1 MKQIIIQG
9 IEFNVPTKYNELTM
23 KQLKKVTQ
31 LHIANTP
38 ENQINVLWYL
48 LDLKWYKLS
57 DLKKW
62 GVVRSIGPV
71 WIHTL
76 LSDKSLFGWIFGTS
90 NLTEYKIKSFRFGL
104 IRYHG
109 PVKNILNLNA
119 AEVTFGYE
127 LFKLYSENAKEE
139 YLNSLVA
146 ILYRR
151 KNPLSWVKQFFYGYT
166 GDIRLPL
173 NSYTLEKRAEK
184 FKKMPLVTKMIIF
197 LMFAGKWDEF
207 QSMER
212 NKLIFPKL
220 NEVNNK
226 KKSDP
231 LIWQK
236 IMMKMA
242 ESGVFGDLNNVE
254 KMDKDRFFLA
264 MVKNVEEY
272 IEMKDKQQSRK

>member
-1 MKQIIIQG
+1 MKKISIQD
-9 IEFNVPTKYNELTM
+9 IEFNIPTKYNELSL
-23 KQLKKVTQ
+23 KQLRKVTR
-31 LHIANTP
+31 LHINNTP
-38 ENQINVLWYL
+38 ENQIDVLWYL
-48 LDLKWYKLS
+48 LNLKWWKYS

-62 GVVRSIGPV
+62 AVIRGIGAE

-76 LSDKSLFGWIFGTS
+76 LSDKSLFGWIFATS
-90 NLTEYKIKSFRFGL
+90 NLTDYKIKSFRLGL
-104 IRYHG
+104 FRYHG

-127 LFKLYSENAKEE
+127 IFKLYSEKANPD

-151 KNPLSWVKQFFYGYT
+151 KNPLSWMKQFIYGYN
-166 GDIRLPL
+166 GDVRLPL
-173 NSYTLEKRAEK
+173 NSFTLEKRAQK
-184 FKKMPLVTKMIIF
+184 FKKLDIETKTIIF

-207 QSMER
+207 QNMER
-212 NKLIFPKL
+212 NKLIFPKF

-226 KKSDP
+226 KKEDP

-272 IEMKDKQQSRK
+272 IEIKDKQQTRK

>member
-1 MKQIIIQG
+1 MKQISIQDVN
-9 IEFNVPTKYNELTM
+9 FNIPTKYNELSM
-23 KQLKKVTQ
+23 KQLRKVTR
-31 LHIANTP
+31 LHISNTP
-38 ENQINVLWYL
+38 ENQIDVLWYL
-48 LDLKWYKLS
+48 LNLKWYKIS

-62 GVVRSIGPV
+62 AMIKSLGAV

-76 LSDKSLFGWIFGTS
+76 LSDKSLFGWIFATS
-90 NLTEYKIKSFRFGL
+90 NLTEYKIKSFRLGFW
-104 IRYHG
+104 RYHG

-119 AEVTFGYE
+119 AEITFGYE
-127 LFKLYSENAKEE
+127 IFKLYSEKSNPD

-146 ILYRR
+146 IIYRR
-151 KNPLSWVKQFFYGYT
+151 KNPLSWMKQFIYGYN
-166 GDIRLPL
+166 GDVRLPL
-173 NSYTLEKRAEK
+173 NSFTLEKRAEK
-184 FKKMPLVTKMIIF
+184 FKKLDIETKTIIF

-207 QSMER
+207 QNMER
-212 NKLIFPKL
+212 NKLIFPKF

-226 KKSDP
+226 KKEDP

-272 IEMKDKQQSRK
+272 IDIKDKQQTRK